1 MKLPHFPLA
10 AAATAALMMIMTACG
25 GGGSQGSD
33 SSNGAPGSSNRA
45 PTVSAPTSV
54 ETLAG
59 REVVVKPAASD
70 PEGQKLSFSITNQPS
85 WATFDPATGELR
97 GVPTAA
103 DIGTYTGIRITA
115 SDGSLKSSVQF
126 DITVATVAVGRA
138 TLSWT
143 APAERTDGSV
153 LTNLAGFRIY
163 YGSAPYDL
171 PYSVEIRDPGANSWV
186 IEDLTQ
192 GTWYFAAT
200 AFDSAGVESMR
211 TNAVSKTIG

>member
-1 MKLPHFPLA
+1 MKLPRFPLA
-10 AAATAALMMIMTACG
+10 VAATAALMMMTACG
-25 GGGSQGSD
+25 GTGDSQNSD
-33 SSNGAPGSSNRA
+33 SSSGSSNRA
-45 PTVSAPTSV
+45 PKVSAPTSV

-70 PEGQKLSFSITNQPS
+70 PEGQKLTFSITNQPS
-85 WATFDPATGELR
+85 WATFDPVTGELR
-97 GVPTAA
+97 GVPSAA
-103 DIGTYTGIRITA
+103 DIGTYSGIRITA
-115 SDGSLKSSVQF
+115 SDGSLQASVQF

-143 APAERTDGSV
+143 APGERTDGSA

-171 PYSVEIRDPGANSWV
+171 PYSVEIRDPGANTWV

-211 TNAVSKTIG
+211 TNPVSKKVG

>member
-1 MKLPHFPLA
+1 MKLPRFPFA
-10 AAATAALMMIMTACG
+10 AASTAALMMMTACG
-25 GGGSQGSD
+25 GTGGSQGSD
-33 SSNGAPGSSNRA
+33 SPSGSSNRA

-70 PEGQKLSFSITNQPS
+70 PEGQKLSFSIINQPS

-115 SDGSLKSSVQF
+115 SDGSLQSSVQF

-143 APAERTDGSV
+143 APAERTDGSA

-163 YGSAPYDL
+163 YGSAPYEL
-171 PYSVEIRDPGANSWV
+171 PYSVEIRDPGANTWV

-200 AFDSAGVESMR
+200 AFDSAGVESAR
-211 TNAVSKTIG
+211 TNPVSKSIG

>member
-1 MKLPHFPLA
+1 MKLARFPVATIAVMVLA
-10 AAATAALMMIMTACG
+10 LAACG
-25 GGGSQGSD
+25 GTGGTQPSD
-33 SSNGAPGSSNRA
+33 PPAALGDAANRA
-45 PTVSAPTSV
+45 PTISAPAAV

-59 REVVVKPAASD
+59 REVVIRPRAAD
-70 PEGQKLSFSITNQPS
+70 PDGQSLTFSITNKPP
-85 WATFDPATGELR
+85 WATFDSRTGELR

-103 DIGTYTGIRITA
+103 DIGRYENVRITVT
-115 SDGSLKSSVQF
+115 DGALQTSVQF
-126 DITVATVAVGRA
+126 DVTVGAVSVGRA

-143 APAERTDGSV
+143 APSERTDGSQ

-163 YGSAPYDL
+163 YGTSRFDL
-171 PYSVEIRDPGANSWV
+171 RYSVEIRDPGANSWV

-200 AFDSAGVESMR
+200 AFDSAGIESAR

>member
-1 MKLPHFPLA
+1 MKLPRFPLA
-10 AAATAALMMIMTACG
+10 VAATAALMMMTACG
-25 GGGSQGSD
+25 GGGTQDSNPPGGS
-33 SSNGAPGSSNRA
+33 SGSSNRA

-59 REVVVKPAASD
+59 REVSVKPTASD
-70 PEGQKLSFSITNQPS
+70 PEGQKLSFSIANQPS

-103 DIGTYTGIRITA
+103 DIGTYSGIRITA
-115 SDGSLKSSVQF
+115 SDGSLQASVQF

-171 PYSVEIRDPGANSWV
+171 PYSVEIRDPGANTWV

-211 TNAVSKTIG
+211 TNPVSKKVG